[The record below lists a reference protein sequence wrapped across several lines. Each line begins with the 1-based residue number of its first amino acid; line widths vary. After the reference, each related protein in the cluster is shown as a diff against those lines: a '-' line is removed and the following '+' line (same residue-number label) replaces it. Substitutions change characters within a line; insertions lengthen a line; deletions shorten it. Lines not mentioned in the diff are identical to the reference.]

1 MSGRNLADQAD
12 QTPRLGVGALV
23 FDTAEKALGVVMDTD
38 EGDGRY
44 SLRPPK
50 GGIEWTAV
58 RADLRL
64 ASVID
69 HLRPALIELNARSS
83 GGSARG

>member
-1 MSGRNLADQAD
+1 MPGRNLADQAD
-12 QTPRLGVGALV
+12 RTPRLGVGELV
-23 FDTAEKALGVVMDTD
+23 YDTAEKALGVVMDTD
-38 EGDGRY
+38 DGDGRY

-64 ASVID
+64 PSVVD
-69 HLRPALIELNARSS
+69 HLRPALTELNARSS
-83 GGSARG
+83 EGSSRG